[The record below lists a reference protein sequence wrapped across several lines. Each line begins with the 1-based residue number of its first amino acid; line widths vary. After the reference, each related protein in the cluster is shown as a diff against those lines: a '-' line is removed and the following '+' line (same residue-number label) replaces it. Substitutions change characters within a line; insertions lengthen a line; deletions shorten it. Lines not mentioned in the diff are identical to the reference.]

1 MTDLTGK
8 RCMEN
13 RGYGSTNTIR
23 LECAT
28 VFPSPVKYIE
38 ESADG
43 PFVLRLEDHYR
54 KRIP

>member
-8 RCMEN
+8 RYMEN

-43 PFVLRLEDHYR
+43 PFFLRREDHCR